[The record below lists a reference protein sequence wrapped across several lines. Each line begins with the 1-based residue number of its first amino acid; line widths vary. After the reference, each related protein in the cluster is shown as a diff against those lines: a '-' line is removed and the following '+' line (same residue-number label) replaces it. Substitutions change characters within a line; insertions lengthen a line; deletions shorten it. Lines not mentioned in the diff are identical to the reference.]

1 MPAIDFFIINKRF
14 KKLLTS
20 FFIFLLLVLKV
31 EAQSNSDSAYAM
43 PLKEVLA
50 EVQQRYSITLRFD
63 SSLIDGKILPYARWR
78 YRADVEET
86 LKNIL
91 APFDLMARR
100 DGTKRYKIG
109 NYEYYRWQPQ
119 DGWAELDR
127 IAAHY
132 NNLEEWQHRKEKLK
146 SCLLH
151 ALRLSKLPT
160 YPLSKPIETPV
171 RKYRGYTVSNIA
183 IEILKGV
190 WINGSIYRPDK
201 IKGKVPVIL
210 NPDGHWQD
218 HRFRA
223 DCQLRCAAFAKM
235 GAIAISYDL
244 FGWGESE
251 LQFKYE
257 DHRKALAQTIQILG
271 AIRILDYL
279 LSLKEADTSRVAITG
294 GSGGGSHTILMTA
307 IDDRIKVSAPVVSV
321 SSYFYGGCP
330 CESGMPIHLCEGGT
344 NNVEIAAMAAPRP
357 QLLISDGADWTDKM
371 PEHDFPYLQKIYQWY
386 DRKDH
391 VENVHFPEGKHDFN
405 IEKREAVYRFMA
417 KHLGLNMNAILDRNG
432 NIDESD
438 ITIEK
443 KTDMYVFGEK
453 GERLPAHAMMGF
465 DNLRKVFEEAIK

>member
-1 MPAIDFFIINKRF
+1 
-14 KKLLTS
+14 
-20 FFIFLLLVLKV
+20 
-31 EAQSNSDSAYAM
+31 
-43 PLKEVLA
+43 
-50 EVQQRYSITLRFD
+50 
-63 SSLIDGKILPYARWR
+63 
-78 YRADVEET
+78 
-86 LKNIL
+86 
-91 APFDLMARR
+91 
-100 DGTKRYKIG
+100 
-109 NYEYYRWQPQ
+109 
-119 DGWAELDR
+119 
-127 IAAHY
+127 
-132 NNLEEWQHRKEKLK
+132 
-146 SCLLH
+146 
-151 ALRLSKLPT
+151 
-160 YPLSKPIETPV
+160 
-171 RKYRGYTVSNIA
+171 
-183 IEILKGV
+183 
-190 WINGSIYRPDK
+190 
-201 IKGKVPVIL
+201 
-210 NPDGHWQD
+210 
-218 HRFRA
+218 
-223 DCQLRCAAFAKM
+223 AAFAKM

-279 LSLKEADTSRVAITG
+279 LSLKEGDTSRVAITG

-453 GERLPAHAMMGF
+453 GERLPAHAVMGF
-465 DNLRKVFEEAIK
+465 DNLRKVFEEVIK

>member
-1 MPAIDFFIINKRF
+1 
-14 KKLLTS
+14 
-20 FFIFLLLVLKV
+20 
-31 EAQSNSDSAYAM
+31 
-43 PLKEVLA
+43 
-50 EVQQRYSITLRFD
+50 
-63 SSLIDGKILPYARWR
+63 
-78 YRADVEET
+78 
-86 LKNIL
+86 
-91 APFDLMARR
+91 
-100 DGTKRYKIG
+100 
-109 NYEYYRWQPQ
+109 
-119 DGWAELDR
+119 
-127 IAAHY
+127 
-132 NNLEEWQHRKEKLK
+132 
-146 SCLLH
+146 LH

-279 LSLKEADTSRVAITG
+279 LSLKEGDTSRVAITG

-453 GERLPAHAMMGF
+453 GERLPAHAVMGF